1 MTKPRG
7 HQNKNQPSKSKSKP
21 KQKPAKSINPK
32 LTPRQNYHDYLDGK
46 LKLATYQKVG
56 IIFLI
61 VVLTGFIG
69 WVWEF
74 LLAEIE
80 GGFQHL
86 YIKGG
91 NLLPWMNIY
100 AYGALLIMLVSYK
113 LRKYP
118 WAVFVASTIAC
129 DLLELVAGWLVYTI
143 GNGTRYWD
151 YRNSFWGFGNID
163 GFVCPASAIAFGLGA
178 LGLMYWLLPR
188 VIFWA
193 RKLRRRTFLTL
204 SITLFTVVMLDD
216 ITNLTLKNL
225 GLPTAHNFY
234 QALGWVYKS

>member
-1 MTKPRG
+1 MGKKKDSFRE
-7 HQNKNQPSKSKSKP
+7 K
-21 KQKPAKSINPK
+21 
-32 LTPRQNYHDYLDGK
+32 YLDNK
-46 LKLATYQKVG
+46 LNLKTYQKVG
-56 IIFLI
+56 TVLLI
-61 VVLTGFIG
+61 VVLAGFIG

-80 GGFQHL
+80 GDFKHL

-113 LRKYP
+113 LKRYP
-118 WAVFVASTIAC
+118 WAVFLTSAVAC
-129 DLLELVAGWLVYTI
+129 GLLEWFAGWVVYTV

-151 YRNSFWGFGNID
+151 YNVGFWGVGSID
-163 GFVCPASAIAFGLGA
+163 GFVCPASMACFGLGA
-178 LGLMYWLLPR
+178 LALIYWLLPFCIKISMR
-188 VIFWA
+188 MS
-193 RKLRRRTFLTL
+193 RRAFLTL
-204 SITLFTVVMLDD
+204 TITLFTLVMADD

-234 QALGWVYKS
+234 QMLGWVYKS